1 MIDVSIITLNYNS
14 TAYTLQCIK
23 SIEEKTAEQV
33 NFEVVVVDNQSDED
47 NYASLKRASFKP
59 NVRLVFSKQNLGF
72 AGGMMLGLQHA
83 SPARYYLFLNND
95 CVFENDCLSVLL
107 DFMNRE
113 LKAGLVTAQMYNS
126 EGRQVHSFTHFQTL
140 TKMLFGVGLLR
151 FFHPNRYPHRK
162 GIYTQPLKVDTIA
175 GSFMFFRAETLSL
188 TGGLDTRYFLYC
200 EEEDASM
207 RTKLAGYEVYLVPE
221 ARFTHFEGK
230 STVTNFATK
239 REYFISLM
247 QYQQKFFS
255 KPVQLVFRLLYA
267 VKVGKKFY
275 KDSKYLALAW
285 FIFNG
290 ANPSKS
296 LRYKQ
301 SINLSR

>member
-14 TAYTLQCIK
+14 TAYSLQCIR
-23 SIEEKTAEQV
+23 SIEEQTAAGI
-33 NFEVVVVDNQSDED
+33 NFEIVLVDNNSDEN
-47 NYASLKRASFKP
+47 NYITLKTSTFKSH
-59 NVRLVFSKQNLGF
+59 VKCIYSKQNLGF

-95 CVFENDCLSVLL
+95 CVFDNDCLSVLL
-107 DFMNRE
+107 DFMSQVP
-113 LKAGLVTAQMYNS
+113 KAGLVTAQMYNP
-126 EGRQVHSFTHFQTL
+126 EGVQIHSFTHFQTL
-140 TKMLFGVGLLR
+140 AKMIFGVGLLR
-151 FFHPNRYPHRK
+151 FFHRERYPHRK

-207 RTKLAGYEVYLVPE
+207 RACFAGFEVYLVPA

-230 STVTNFATK
+230 STVANFVTK

-247 QYQQKFFS
+247 QFQQKFFP

-267 VKVGKKFY
+267 LKVGKKFY
-275 KDSKYLALAW
+275 KDTRYLSLAW
-285 FIFNG
+285 FVLCG

-301 SINLSR
+301 RINLVR